1 MKCPGCNYVSHD
13 YLDTCRSCGNDLSAF
28 KTEIGLRVQPPGG
41 VLDLSEAAAGGT
53 QPAAPEF
60 TSAPSA
66 SGIETGPPEAMPTLE
81 FVEIEDEE
89 PGGGT
94 GP

>member
-1 MKCPGCNYVSHD
+1 MKCPSCNYVSHD
-13 YLDTCRSCGNDLSAF
+13 YLDACRSCGNDLSAF
-28 KTEIGLRVQPPGG
+28 KAEIGLHVRPPGV
-41 VLDLSEAAAGGT
+41 VLDLSDAAAGGT
-53 QPAAPEF
+53 QRAAAEF
-60 TSAPSA
+60 ATTPSA
-66 SGIETGPPEAMPTLE
+66 SGIETGSPEAMPTLE

>member
-1 MKCPGCNYVSHD
+1 MKCPSCNYVSHD
-13 YLDTCRSCGNDLSAF
+13 YLDACPSCDDNWAVF
-28 KTEIGLRVQPPGG
+28 KAEIGLYARPSGT
-41 VLDLSEAAAGGT
+41 VLDLSEVAADRT
-53 QPAAPEF
+53 QPAAAEF
-60 TSAPSA
+60 TTAPFA
-66 SGIETGPPEAMPTLE
+66 SGIETGAPEAMPTLE